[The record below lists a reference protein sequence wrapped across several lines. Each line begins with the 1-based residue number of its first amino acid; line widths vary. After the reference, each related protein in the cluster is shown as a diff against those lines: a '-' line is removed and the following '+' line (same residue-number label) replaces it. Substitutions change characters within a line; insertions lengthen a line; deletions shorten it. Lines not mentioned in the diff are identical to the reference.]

1 MALTPAIA
9 AMCVVALLGGSNT
22 FVEGKEVTLTDV
34 NQIVSSY
41 DQLQVDEMDYYLQDA
56 MKKYNSGSPMQ
67 YIINN
72 IIDADKKVSD
82 IPKIA
87 ELFAQQKAAIRLQEQ
102 AELEK
107 SKEKMEQYEKKQ
119 AEIIE
124 QLKQNVERDRL
135 AREEALRQQNEEID
149 YSAYYTETSL
159 NQEEY
164 DMICAVVQAEA
175 GGGTLEFREYV
186 AGVIFNR
193 LHSPY
198 YPSTVYDVLHAPGQ
212 FTTISNYYDNTYPI
226 DDVTREA
233 VSRIFDGVDL
243 QVLYN
248 LQYASAY
255 CNPYTSSAKG
265 LEWFQKLTFV
275 YEAKYPENDPNTRWV
290 HWFFRV

>member
-1 MALTPAIA
+1 MAFTPAIA

-41 DQLQVDEMDYYLQDA
+41 DQLQGDEMDYYLQDA

-72 IIDADKKVSD
+72 IIEADKKVSD
-82 IPKIA
+82 TPKIA
-87 ELFAQQKAAIRLQEQ
+87 ELFAQQKAAVRLQEQ

-135 AREEALRQQNEEID
+135 AREEAIRQQNEEID

-212 FTTISNYYDNTYPI
+212 FTTISNYYDNTYPV

-243 QVLYN
+243 QILYN

>member
-1 MALTPAIA
+1 MAFTPAIA

-72 IIDADKKVSD
+72 IIEADKKVSD
-82 IPKIA
+82 TPKIA
-87 ELFAQQKAAIRLQEQ
+87 ELFAQQKAAVRLQEQ

-135 AREEALRQQNEEID
+135 AREEAIRQQNEEID

-212 FTTISNYYDNTYPI
+212 FTTISNYYDNTYPV

-243 QVLYN
+243 QILYN

>member
-1 MALTPAIA
+1 MAFTPAIA

-72 IIDADKKVSD
+72 IIEADKKVSD
-82 IPKIA
+82 TPKIA
-87 ELFAQQKAAIRLQEQ
+87 ELFAQQKAAVRLQEQ

-135 AREEALRQQNEEID
+135 AREEAIRQQNEEID

-212 FTTISNYYDNTYPI
+212 FTTISNYYDNTYPV

-243 QVLYN
+243 QILYN

-265 LEWFQKLTFV
+265 LEWFQRLTFV

>member
-1 MALTPAIA
+1 MAFTPAIA

-22 FVEGKEVTLTDV
+22 FVEVKEVTLTDV

-72 IIDADKKVSD
+72 IIEADKKVSD
-82 IPKIA
+82 TPKIA
-87 ELFAQQKAAIRLQEQ
+87 ELFAQQKAAVRLQEQ

-135 AREEALRQQNEEID
+135 AREEAIRQQNEEID

-212 FTTISNYYDNTYPI
+212 FTTISNYYDNTYPV

-243 QVLYN
+243 QILYN

>member
-1 MALTPAIA
+1 MAFTPAIA

-135 AREEALRQQNEEID
+135 AREEAIRQQNEEID

-212 FTTISNYYDNTYPI
+212 FTTISNYYDNTYPV

-243 QVLYN
+243 QILYN

-265 LEWFQKLTFV
+265 LEWFQRLTFV

>member
-1 MALTPAIA
+1 MAFTPAIA

-72 IIDADKKVSD
+72 IIEADKKVSD
-82 IPKIA
+82 TPKIA
-87 ELFAQQKAAIRLQEQ
+87 ELFAQQKAVVRLQEQ

-135 AREEALRQQNEEID
+135 AREEAIRQQNEEID

-212 FTTISNYYDNTYPI
+212 FTTISNYYDNTYPV

-243 QVLYN
+243 QILYN
-248 LQYASAY
+248 LLLLLILQI
-255 CNPYTSSAKG
+255 
-265 LEWFQKLTFV
+265 F
-275 YEAKYPENDPNTRWV
+275 
-290 HWFFRV
+290 

>member
-1 MALTPAIA
+1 MAFTPAIA

-72 IIDADKKVSD
+72 IIEADKKVSD
-82 IPKIA
+82 TPKIA
-87 ELFAQQKAAIRLQEQ
+87 ELFAQQKAVVRLQEQ

-135 AREEALRQQNEEID
+135 AREEAIRQQNEEID

-212 FTTISNYYDNTYPI
+212 FTTISNYYDNTYPV

>member
-1 MALTPAIA
+1 MAFTPAIA

-72 IIDADKKVSD
+72 IIEADKKVSD
-82 IPKIA
+82 TPKIA
-87 ELFAQQKAAIRLQEQ
+87 ELFAQQKAVVRLQEQ

-135 AREEALRQQNEEID
+135 AREEAIRQQNEEID

-243 QVLYN
+243 QILYN

>member
-1 MALTPAIA
+1 MAFTPAIA

-34 NQIVSSY
+34 NKIICSY
-41 DQLQVDEMDYYLQDA
+41 NQLQVDEMDYYLQDA
-56 MKKYNSGSPMQ
+56 MQKYNSGSPMQ

-72 IIDADKKVSD
+72 IIESDKKVSD
-82 IPKIA
+82 TPKIA
-87 ELFAQQKAAIRLQEQ
+87 EIFAQQKAVVRLQEQ

-107 SKEKMEQYEKKQ
+107 SKEKLEQYEKKQ
-119 AEIIE
+119 AEVIE

-149 YSAYYTETSL
+149 YSQYYTETSL

-212 FTTISNYYDNTYPI
+212 FTTISNYYDNTYPV
-226 DDVTREA
+226 DDTTREA

>member
-72 IIDADKKVSD
+72 IIEADKKVSD
-82 IPKIA
+82 TPKIA
-87 ELFAQQKAAIRLQEQ
+87 ELFAQQKAVVRLQEQ

-212 FTTISNYYDNTYPI
+212 FTTISNYYDNTYPV
-226 DDVTREA
+226 DDITREA

-265 LEWFQKLTFV
+265 LEWFQRLTFV

>member
-1 MALTPAIA
+1 MAFTPAIA

-135 AREEALRQQNEEID
+135 AREEAIRQQNEEID

-212 FTTISNYYDNTYPI
+212 FTTISNYYDNTYPV

-243 QVLYN
+243 QILYN

>member
-1 MALTPAIA
+1 MAFTPAIA

-34 NQIVSSY
+34 HQIVSSY

-72 IIDADKKVSD
+72 IIEADKKVSD
-82 IPKIA
+82 TPKIA
-87 ELFAQQKAAIRLQEQ
+87 ELFAQQKAAVRLQEQ

-135 AREEALRQQNEEID
+135 AREEAIRQQNEEID

-212 FTTISNYYDNTYPI
+212 FTTISNYYDNTYPV

-243 QVLYN
+243 QILYN

>member
-107 SKEKMEQYEKKQ
+107 SKEKMKQYEKKQ

>member
-1 MALTPAIA
+1 MAFTPAIS

-72 IIDADKKVSD
+72 IIEADKKVSD
-82 IPKIA
+82 TPKIA
-87 ELFAQQKAAIRLQEQ
+87 ELFAQQKAVVRLQEQ

-135 AREEALRQQNEEID
+135 AREEAIRQQNEEID

-212 FTTISNYYDNTYPI
+212 FTTISNYYDNTYPV

-243 QVLYN
+243 QILYN

>member
-1 MALTPAIA
+1 
-9 AMCVVALLGGSNT
+9 
-22 FVEGKEVTLTDV
+22 
-34 NQIVSSY
+34 
-41 DQLQVDEMDYYLQDA
+41 

-72 IIDADKKVSD
+72 IIEADKKVSD
-82 IPKIA
+82 TPKIA
-87 ELFAQQKAAIRLQEQ
+87 ELFAQQKAVVRLQEQ

-135 AREEALRQQNEEID
+135 AREEAIRQQNEEID

-212 FTTISNYYDNTYPI
+212 FTTISNYYDNTYPV

-243 QVLYN
+243 QILYN

-265 LEWFQKLTFV
+265 LEWFQRLTFV

>member
-1 MALTPAIA
+1 MAFTPAIA

-72 IIDADKKVSD
+72 IIEADKKVSD
-82 IPKIA
+82 TPKIA
-87 ELFAQQKAAIRLQEQ
+87 ELFAQQKAVVRLQEQ

-212 FTTISNYYDNTYPI
+212 FTTISNYYDNTYPV
-226 DDVTREA
+226 DDITREA

>member
-1 MALTPAIA
+1 MAFTPAIA

-72 IIDADKKVSD
+72 IIEADKKVSD
-82 IPKIA
+82 TPKIA
-87 ELFAQQKAAIRLQEQ
+87 ELFAQQKAVVRLQEQ

-135 AREEALRQQNEEID
+135 AREEAIRQQNEEID

-164 DMICAVVQAEA
+164 DMICAVVQEEA

-212 FTTISNYYDNTYPI
+212 FTTISNYYDNTYPV

-243 QVLYN
+243 QILYN

>member
-1 MALTPAIA
+1 MAFTPAIA

-72 IIDADKKVSD
+72 IIEADKKVSD
-82 IPKIA
+82 TPKIA
-87 ELFAQQKAAIRLQEQ
+87 ELFAQQKAVVRLQEQ

-135 AREEALRQQNEEID
+135 AREEAIRQQNEEID

-212 FTTISNYYDNTYPI
+212 FTTISNYYDNTYPV

-243 QVLYN
+243 QILYN

-265 LEWFQKLTFV
+265 LEWFQRLTFV

>member
-1 MALTPAIA
+1 MAFTPAIA

-72 IIDADKKVSD
+72 IIEADKKVSD
-82 IPKIA
+82 TPKIA
-87 ELFAQQKAAIRLQEQ
+87 ELFAQQKAVVRLQEQ

-135 AREEALRQQNEEID
+135 AREEAIRQQNEEID

-212 FTTISNYYDNTYPI
+212 FMTISNYYDNTYPV

-243 QVLYN
+243 QILYN